1 MPLLLVAH
9 GTREEAGA
17 EVARQLAEAVQL
29 RLPEAP
35 VRLAF
40 ADVRPPTVGHV
51 LPALF
56 APEVSRVISAAA
68 EVSRVPEVNRV
79 PEVSAAAE
87 VNRVPEVTAAAEVIL
102 VPAFLAAGYH
112 VRRDLPAQ
120 LAAAGVADRVR
131 LTPVLGADPRLVAAA
146 EARLRAAGWRRGDA
160 TVLAAAGSSDPS
172 ARAEVAGVARVLG
185 RRLGCS
191 VRVGYLAGGAPSVGE
206 LVTRLREERPGGRRR
221 VAVASWLLAP
231 GVFQR
236 RLLSAG
242 ADVSAD
248 PLGVRRD
255 IVDAVLTRYWDA
267 LAARAV
273 A

>member
-1 MPLLLVAH
+1 MTLPHPAASRRSPAGPPALLLVAH

-17 EVARQLAEAVQL
+17 EVSRQLAEAVQR

-51 LPALF
+51 LPALLG
-56 APEVSRVISAAA
+56 ATQASAA
-68 EVSRVPEVNRV
+68 EVG
-79 PEVSAAAE
+79 AAE
-87 VNRVPEVTAAAEVIL
+87 AGAVEVIL

-131 LTPVLGADPRLVAAA
+131 VTPVLGADPRLVAAA

-160 TVLAAAGSSDPS
+160 TVLAAAGSSDPG
-172 ARAEVAGVARVLG
+172 ARAEVAAVARVLG

-206 LVTRLREERPGGRRR
+206 LVTRLREERPGSRRR

-236 RLLSAG
+236 RLLAAG

-248 PLGVRRD
+248 PLGVRRGV
-255 IVDAVLTRYWDA
+255 VDAVLTRYWDA

>member
-1 MPLLLVAH
+1 VPLLLVAH

-29 RLPEAP
+29 RLAEAP

-51 LPALF
+51 LPALL
-56 APEVSRVISAAA
+56 APEVSPVIS
-68 EVSRVPEVNRV
+68 
-79 PEVSAAAE
+79 
-87 VNRVPEVTAAAEVIL
+87 AAAEVIL

-172 ARAEVAGVARVLG
+172 ARAEVGGVARVLG

>member
-1 MPLLLVAH
+1 
-9 GTREEAGA
+9 
-17 EVARQLAEAVQL
+17 VARQLAEAVQL

-35 VRLAF
+35 VWLAF

-51 LPALF
+51 LPALL
-56 APEVSRVISAAA
+56 A
-68 EVSRVPEVNRV
+68 

>member
-1 MPLLLVAH
+1 VPLLLVAH

-35 VRLAF
+35 VWLAF

-51 LPALF
+51 LPALL
-56 APEVSRVISAAA
+56 A
-68 EVSRVPEVNRV
+68 

>member
-1 MPLLLVAH
+1 MTLPLPGASRRSPAGPPALLLVAH
-9 GTREEAGA
+9 GTREDAGA
-17 EVARQLAEAVQL
+17 EVSGQLAEAVQR

-51 LPALF
+51 LPALLD
-56 APEVSRVISAAA
+56 ALEVSRVR
-68 EVSRVPEVNRV
+68 EVG
-79 PEVSAAAE
+79 
-87 VNRVPEVTAAAEVIL
+87 AAAEVIM

-131 LTPVLGADPRLVAAA
+131 VTPVLGADPRLVAAA

-172 ARAEVAGVARVLG
+172 ARAEVAAVARVLG

-191 VRVGYLAGGAPSVGE
+191 VHVGYLAGGVPSVGE

-248 PLGVRRD
+248 PLGVRRGV
-255 IVDAVLTRYWDA
+255 VDAVLTRYWDA

>member
-1 MPLLLVAH
+1 M
-9 GTREEAGA
+9 
-17 EVARQLAEAVQL
+17 
-29 RLPEAP
+29 
-35 VRLAF
+35 
-40 ADVRPPTVGHV
+40 
-51 LPALF
+51 
-56 APEVSRVISAAA
+56 
-68 EVSRVPEVNRV
+68 
-79 PEVSAAAE
+79 
-87 VNRVPEVTAAAEVIL
+87 
-102 VPAFLAAGYH
+102 
-112 VRRDLPAQ
+112 
-120 LAAAGVADRVR
+120 ADRVQ
-131 LTPVLGADPRLVAAA
+131 LSPALGADPLLVDAA
-146 EARLRAAGWRRGDA
+146 EARLRAAGWRPGDA

-172 ARAEVAGVARVLG
+172 ARAEVAGVARALG

-191 VRVGYLAGGAPSVGE
+191 VRVGYLASGAPRLADVVAE
-206 LVTRLREERPGGRRR
+206 LRGHGRR

>member
-1 MPLLLVAH
+1 VPLLLVAH

-51 LPALF
+51 LPALLGT
-56 APEVSRVISAAA
+56 PEVSQVISAAA
-68 EVSRVPEVNRV
+68 D
-79 PEVSAAAE
+79 
-87 VNRVPEVTAAAEVIL
+87 VIL
-102 VPAFLAAGYH
+102 VPAFLATGYH

-131 LTPVLGADPRLVAAA
+131 VTPVLGADARLVAAA

-172 ARAEVAGVARVLG
+172 ARAEVAGVARALG

-236 RLLSAG
+236 WLLAAG

-267 LAARAV
+267 LATRAV